1 MQQVQSRGNSFLDRF
16 AHPKGHVWSLGIRE
30 GMHVADFGSGSGHH
44 ALSIAERL
52 EGRGRVYAIDIQKDL
67 LRRIANEARRRG
79 FDTVDVIW
87 ADLEMPRA
95 SKIAD
100 NIIDLVLV
108 SNILFQIADKLAI
121 LAEARRI
128 LKPAGRVSII
138 DWADSFEGFGPADEE
153 VLEREKAIEL
163 AERAGFVLE
172 KEFPAGAHHYGLI
185 FRPIS
190 MAQ

>member
-1 MQQVQSRGNSFLDRF
+1 MQEVQTRDLTSLGRF

-30 GMHVADFGSGSGHH
+30 GMHVADFGSGSGAHV
-44 ALSIAERL
+44 LSVAERL
-52 EGRGRVYAIDIQKDL
+52 EGKGRVYAIDIQKDL
-67 LRRIANEARRRG
+67 LRRIANEAMRRG

-100 NIIDLVLV
+100 NTIDLVLL
-108 SNILFQIADKLAI
+108 SNILFQIESKLAV

-128 LKPAGRVSII
+128 LNSRGRVSII
-138 DWADSFEGFGPADEE
+138 DWQDSFDGMGPAEEE
-153 VLEREKAIEL
+153 VFERGMAIDF
-163 AERAGFVLE
+163 AQRAGFVLE

-185 FRPIS
+185 FRPVS